1 MVDDIWTPAAAG
13 ILAGLGVAM
22 PMGAIAALLLR
33 EGLVNGF
40 RVGASAAAG
49 VATVDVCYCTVATL
63 TGATFSRA
71 IEDHRGAFLLA
82 SGVLIVTIG
91 IRQLCQEFEQ
101 RNPLAPEVVRAPAT
115 KAFARF
121 VGLTAINPITLVY
134 FVALSGAVSVSSASW
149 VGAAVF
155 VVAVGGSSL
164 AWQLLLAGL
173 GSLFGTSVSL
183 RTTRAVG
190 VVASLLVV
198 TLGAVVLV
206 NGLAALQG

>member
-13 ILAGLGVAM
+13 VLAGLGVAM

-49 VATVDVCYCTVATL
+49 VATVDVAYSTIATL

-71 IEDHRGAFLLA
+71 IENHRGAFLLA

-91 IRQLCQEFEQ
+91 IRQLRQEFEQ
-101 RNPLAPEVVRAPAT
+101 RNPVAPEVDRVSAT
-115 KAFARF
+115 KSFARF
-121 VGLTAINPITLVY
+121 VGLTAINPLTLVY
-134 FVALSGAVSVSSASW
+134 FVALSGAVTVSSGSW

-183 RTTRAVG
+183 RTTRIVG

-206 NGLAALQG
+206 NGVDALTG